1 MTINELIEKLK
12 VVADKFG
19 GDCEARS
26 WGDEAAAAGVEAL
39 KVVGTVDASEKGDKS
54 WREWDDEYAKYC
66 KMFGAFYARE
76 RNGKIEFLAEIDDD
90 AASISI

>member
-54 WREWDDEYAKYC
+54 WREWDDEYSKYC
-66 KMFGAFYARE
+66 KMFDAFTARE
-76 RNGKIEFLAEIDDD
+76 KDGKIEFLAEINGDD
-90 AASISI
+90 ASIGL